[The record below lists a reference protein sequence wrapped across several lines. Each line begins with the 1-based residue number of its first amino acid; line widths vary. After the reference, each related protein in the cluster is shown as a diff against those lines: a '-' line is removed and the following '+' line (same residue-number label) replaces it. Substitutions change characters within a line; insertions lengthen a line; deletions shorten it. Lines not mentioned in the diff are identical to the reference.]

1 MGKYKKMFEELLD
14 IDERFPDDMKD
25 GLRFLYDGY
34 HRKGGY
40 EWEDPKVGYQV
51 TVPKHL
57 QHTALEDTGV
67 FFGTQWVTEDKD
79 GTVVESKKYI
89 GKSPDRDGH
98 VLVVGGAG
106 SGKSSCIAIPTLGTW
121 GGTFFAIDIKGEL
134 SRNQEVIAK
143 SKYPTKYFSFTTDDG
158 FFRYDPFYLLREGD
172 QNDLVQ
178 NAREI
183 AQAIIPILPD
193 NRDPFWSMA
202 AQHVLTAVL
211 LYVCGEPGKE
221 NKVEQLSFNH
231 AMTMIQTE
239 PIWEVI
245 DVISSSKNE
254 IAKMHINQFKDI
266 KCSEDNKMLTGIS
279 AELSNKVMVFATDN
293 RIKSAFSESDNML
306 RWEDLEDHNIFMS
319 IPEDKLGQ
327 WDGAITLML
336 TQLIRT
342 LERRAD
348 KYDTSPGAK
357 KLPPV
362 LLLLDEFPRLGKMD
376 VIQNAV
382 STLRSKGVTIC
393 LIMQSLAQLDKTYG
407 VHTRQ
412 IIMDNCPYKAILNVT
427 DPEYQRIFSEM
438 AGRALFTRPSRSYSQ
453 SLGDGWSS
461 SKSRVDNEV
470 EATTKSKGDSGS
482 SSVNIGTSLSLE
494 AAPIILP
501 HEMATLKDILL
512 LTPEGFCHVD
522 KEPYYRFDPKLGMR
536 VEPDNSLSYHH

>member
-79 GTVVESKKYI
+79 GTVAESKKYI

-211 LYVCGEPGKE
+211 LYVCGDPGKE
-221 NKVEQLSFNH
+221 NKVNQLSFK
-231 AMTMIQTE
+231 AD
-239 PIWEVI
+239 I
-245 DVISSSKNE
+245 DPFARETLLQIVQLLNSFV
-254 IAKMHINQFKDI
+254 AFTI
-266 KCSEDNKMLTGIS
+266 KRVSYNGRQC
-279 AELSNKVMVFATDN
+279 VHPF
-293 RIKSAFSESDNML
+293 
-306 RWEDLEDHNIFMS
+306 
-319 IPEDKLGQ
+319 
-327 WDGAITLML
+327 
-336 TQLIRT
+336 
-342 LERRAD
+342 
-348 KYDTSPGAK
+348 
-357 KLPPV
+357 V
-362 LLLLDEFPRLGKMD
+362 LLFIVLP
-376 VIQNAV
+376 
-382 STLRSKGVTIC
+382 
-393 LIMQSLAQLDKTYG
+393 
-407 VHTRQ
+407 
-412 IIMDNCPYKAILNVT
+412 CPECV
-427 DPEYQRIFSEM
+427 
-438 AGRALFTRPSRSYSQ
+438 
-453 SLGDGWSS
+453 
-461 SKSRVDNEV
+461 
-470 EATTKSKGDSGS
+470 
-482 SSVNIGTSLSLE
+482 
-494 AAPIILP
+494 
-501 HEMATLKDILL
+501 
-512 LTPEGFCHVD
+512 
-522 KEPYYRFDPKLGMR
+522 
-536 VEPDNSLSYHH
+536 